1 VDTEAEYEINT
12 SMILVELYSKS
23 DCSLCE
29 EAKSLL
35 LKVQKEIAF
44 QLKEISL
51 LPGEANFE
59 EFEEDFPVVHINK
72 RFAFK
77 HRLNEQL
84 LKIRLQQLANE
95 GKHLTL
101 DDDPDLDRK

>member
-1 VDTEAEYEINT
+1 
-12 SMILVELYSKS
+12 MILVELYSKR

-29 EAKSLL
+29 EARSLL

-51 LPGEANFE
+51 LPGEDKFE
-59 EFEEDFPVVHINK
+59 EFEEDFPVVTINK

-95 GKHLTL
+95 GKQPALE
-101 DDDPDLDRK
+101 DDPDFETK